1 MGTIHSDQTSTLND
15 YIATYY
21 LLHVPLVHLYKF
33 RLDLA
38 AYCLTFPL
46 DDNQIRIARNILGIG
61 TWFDA
66 TLVYRVN
73 ECNRRSYNS

>member
-1 MGTIHSDQTSTLND
+1 M
-15 YIATYY
+15 
-21 LLHVPLVHLYKF
+21 HLYKF
-33 RLDLA
+33 RLDLT

-46 DDNQIRIARNILGIG
+46 DDNLIRIARNILGFG

-66 TLVYRVN
+66 TLVYRFN